1 MTNML
6 VVADRLVPE
15 SQPGHLSWSDRAARS
30 AHRFSYLL
38 TGLPI
43 ALASFT
49 VLVTGISL
57 SASLL
62 LIVVGIPVAVGTLG
76 AARLFAAA
84 ERSHARMV
92 GVELPTP
99 ARLPTPTGFRAWWRW
114 LRDPQLWLQFLHGLL
129 VFPMALTTFCV
140 SVSWLA
146 GGLGGVTFWFWSQWL
161 PKPQPGDRNLPQ
173 LLHWN
178 ISESALELI
187 LGVIALLLW
196 PTILRVCV
204 AAQVGMARALLGNQ
218 RLRDLQ
224 DRVQALTLSRAAAVQ
239 AEADALRGLER
250 DIHDG
255 PQQRLVR
262 LGMDLSVA
270 ERRLSDDPEAVR
282 ALLVDAR
289 VQTAEALAEL
299 RALSRG
305 IAPPILADRGLAA
318 ALASAV
324 ATNPLPVELSTMG
337 LDPRPAPLVESTA
350 YFVVTEA
357 LANAAKHSA
366 ARHVHVRVARVRD
379 TLSVEVEDDGVGG
392 AHPGKGHGLAGLA
405 ARLGAVDGRLD
416 VVSPVGGPTR
426 LRAEIPCA

>member
-1 MTNML
+1 MNNTF
-6 VVADRLVPE
+6 VGTDR
-15 SQPGHLSWSDRAARS
+15 PGSGRRSRGQAFSAGAARS
-30 AHRFSYLL
+30 AHRFGYVLC
-38 TGLPI
+38 GLPI
-43 ALASFT
+43 AVASFS
-49 VLVTGISL
+49 VLVTGFAL
-57 SASLL
+57 SAGLL
-62 LIVVGIPVAVGTLG
+62 VIVVGIPVAVGTLG

-84 ERSHARMV
+84 ERGHARMV

-99 ARLPTPTGFRAWWRW
+99 ARLPTPTGFHAWWRW
-114 LRDPQLWLQFLHGLL
+114 LRDPQLWLEFLHGLL
-129 VFPMALTTFCV
+129 VFPVSVATFCL

-146 GGLGGVTFWFWSQWL
+146 GGLGGTTFWFWSQWL
-161 PKPQPGDRNLPQ
+161 PKRQPGDKNLPE

-196 PTILRVCV
+196 PAILRVCV
-204 AAQVGMARALLGNQ
+204 AAQVGLARALLGNQ
-218 RLRDLQ
+218 RLRHLQ
-224 DRVQALTLSRAAAVQ
+224 DRVETLTLSRAAAVQ

-270 ERRLSDDPEAVR
+270 ERRLNDDPEAVR
-282 ALLVDAR
+282 KLLADAR
-289 VQTAEALAEL
+289 TQTAEALAEL

-318 ALASAV
+318 ALASVV
-324 ATNPLPVELSTMG
+324 ATNPLPVDLVTEG
-337 LDPRPAPLVESTA
+337 LKRRPTPVVENAA

-366 ARHVHVRVARVRD
+366 ARQVHVRVGRVRD

-405 ARLGAVDGRLD
+405 ARLSAVDGRLE
-416 VVSPVGGPTR
+416 VVSPTGGPTR
-426 LRAEIPCA
+426 LRAVIPCA

>member
-1 MTNML
+1 MTNRL
-6 VVADRLVPE
+6 VVADRPVAKRRPAR
-15 SQPGHLSWSDRAARS
+15 LSWDERAARC
-30 AHRFSYLL
+30 AHRFSYVLC
-38 TGLPI
+38 GLPI
-43 ALASFT
+43 AIASFT
-49 VLVTGISL
+49 VLVAGVAL

-62 LIVVGIPVAVGTLG
+62 VIVVGIPIAVGTLG

-84 ERSHARMV
+84 ERAHARMV

-99 ARLPTPTGFRAWWRW
+99 PRLSTPNGFPAWWRW
-114 LRDPQLWLQFLHGLL
+114 LRDPQLWLEFLHGLL
-129 VFPMALTTFCV
+129 VFPMAVATFCV
-140 SVSWLA
+140 SLCWLA

-161 PKPQPGDRNLPQ
+161 PARQPGDRNLPE

-178 ISESALELI
+178 ISESLLDLI
-187 LGVIALLLW
+187 LGLIALLLW
-196 PTILRVCV
+196 PTVLRVCV
-204 AAQVGMARALLGNQ
+204 AAQVGLARALLGNQ
-218 RLRDLQ
+218 RLRHLQ
-224 DRVQALTLSRAAAVQ
+224 DRVETLTRSRAAAVQ

-270 ERRLSDDPEAVR
+270 ERRLSVDPEAVR

-289 VQTAEALAEL
+289 AQTAEALAEL

-318 ALASAV
+318 ALASVV
-324 ATNPLPVELSTMG
+324 ATSPLPVELSTMG
-337 LDPRPAPLVESTA
+337 LEPRPAPVVESTA

-357 LANAAKHSA
+357 LANAAKHSSA
-366 ARHVHVRVARVRD
+366 EHVHVRVARSRD

-405 ARLGAVDGRLD
+405 ARLGAVDGRFD

-426 LRAEIPCA
+426 LRAEIPCE

>member
-1 MTNML
+1 ML
-6 VVADRLVPE
+6 VGAGRPRSRPWAE
-15 SQPGHLSWSDRAARS
+15 RRAWDGWATRS
-30 AHRFSYLL
+30 AHRFCYLL
-38 TGLPI
+38 SGLPI
-43 ALASFT
+43 AIASFA
-49 VLVTGISL
+49 VLVTGFAVSV
-57 SASLL
+57 SLL
-62 LIVVGIPVAVGTLG
+62 VIVVGIPVAVGTLG

-84 ERSHARMV
+84 ERAHARLV

-99 ARLPTPTGFRAWWRW
+99 ARLPDLKRFRAWWRW
-114 LRDPQLWLQFLHGLL
+114 LRDPQLWLEFLHGLL
-129 VFPMALTTFCV
+129 VFPIAVTTFCL
-140 SVSWLA
+140 SLCWLV

-161 PKPQPGDRNLPQ
+161 PKRQPGDHDLPQ

-178 ISESALELI
+178 ISPSALNLI
-187 LGVIALLLW
+187 LGVVVLLLW
-196 PTILRVCV
+196 PALLRACV
-204 AAQVGMARALLGNQ
+204 AAQIGLARALLGNQ
-218 RLRDLQ
+218 RLRHLQ
-224 DRVQALTLSRAAAVQ
+224 DRVETLTLSRAAAVQ
-239 AEADALRGLER
+239 AEAHALRGLER

-282 ALLVDAR
+282 ELLADAR
-289 VQTAEALAEL
+289 AQTAEALAEL

-318 ALASAV
+318 ALASVV
-324 ATNPLPVELSTMG
+324 ATNPLPVELATVG
-337 LDPRPAPLVESTA
+337 LEPRPAPVVESAA

-366 ARHVHVRVARVRD
+366 ARHVQVRVARLRD

-416 VVSPVGGPTR
+416 VVSPAGGPTR
-426 LRAEIPCA
+426 LRAEIPCG

>member
-1 MTNML
+1 MENTL
-6 VVADRLVPE
+6 VGTGRPRSGRGSRGQAF
-15 SQPGHLSWSDRAARS
+15 SDGAARS

-38 TGLPI
+38 CGLPI
-43 ALASFT
+43 AIASFC
-49 VLVTGISL
+49 VLVTGFAL
-57 SASLL
+57 SVGLL
-62 LIVVGIPVAVGTLG
+62 VIVVGIPVAVGTLG

-84 ERSHARMV
+84 ERGHARMV

-99 ARLPTPTGFRAWWRW
+99 ARLPAPTGFGAWWRW
-114 LRDPQLWLQFLHGLL
+114 LRDPQLWLEFLHGLL
-129 VFPMALTTFCV
+129 VFPVAVFTFCL

-161 PKPQPGDRNLPQ
+161 PKRQPGDQNLSE

-196 PTILRVCV
+196 PAVLRVCV
-204 AAQVGMARALLGNQ
+204 AAQVGLARALLGNQ
-218 RLRDLQ
+218 RLRHLQ
-224 DRVQALTLSRAAAVQ
+224 DRVETLTLSRAAAVQ

-270 ERRLSDDPEAVR
+270 ERRLNDDPEAVR
-282 ALLVDAR
+282 KLLAGAR
-289 VQTAEALAEL
+289 TQTAEALAEL

-318 ALASAV
+318 ALASVV
-324 ATNPLPVELSTMG
+324 ATNPLPVDLVTEG
-337 LDPRPAPLVESTA
+337 LERRPTPVVENAA

-366 ARHVHVRVARVRD
+366 ARQVHVRVSRVRD

-405 ARLGAVDGRLD
+405 ARLSAVDGHLE
-416 VVSPVGGPTR
+416 VVSPTGGPTR
-426 LRAEIPCA
+426 LRAVIPCA

>member
-1 MTNML
+1 
-6 VVADRLVPE
+6 
-15 SQPGHLSWSDRAARS
+15 
-30 AHRFSYLL
+30 
-38 TGLPI
+38 
-43 ALASFT
+43 
-49 VLVTGISL
+49 VLVTGFAL
-57 SASLL
+57 SVGLL
-62 LIVVGIPVAVGTLG
+62 VIVVGIPVAVGTLG

-84 ERSHARMV
+84 ERGHARMV

-99 ARLPTPTGFRAWWRW
+99 ARLPAPTGFGAWWRW
-114 LRDPQLWLQFLHGLL
+114 LRDPQLWLEFLHGLL
-129 VFPMALTTFCV
+129 VFPVAVFTFCL

-161 PKPQPGDRNLPQ
+161 PKRQPGDKNLSE

-196 PTILRVCV
+196 PAVLRVCV
-204 AAQVGMARALLGNQ
+204 AAQVGLARALLGNQ
-218 RLRDLQ
+218 RLRHLQ
-224 DRVQALTLSRAAAVQ
+224 DRVETLTLSRAAAVQ

-270 ERRLSDDPEAVR
+270 ERRLNDDPEAVR
-282 ALLVDAR
+282 KLLAGAR
-289 VQTAEALAEL
+289 TQTAEALAEL

-318 ALASAV
+318 ALASVV
-324 ATNPLPVELSTMG
+324 ATNPLPVDLVTEG
-337 LDPRPAPLVESTA
+337 LERRPTPVVENAA

-366 ARHVHVRVARVRD
+366 ARQVHVRVSRVRD

-405 ARLGAVDGRLD
+405 ARLSAVDGHLE
-416 VVSPVGGPTR
+416 VVSPTGGPTR
-426 LRAEIPCA
+426 LRAVIPCA